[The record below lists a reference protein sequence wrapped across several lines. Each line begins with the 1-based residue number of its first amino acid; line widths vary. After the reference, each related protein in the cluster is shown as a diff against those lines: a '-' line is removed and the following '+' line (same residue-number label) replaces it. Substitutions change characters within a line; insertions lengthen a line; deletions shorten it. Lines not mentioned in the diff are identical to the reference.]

1 MLSRRA
7 EKTFAIVVLLFAASA
22 ASAFPT
28 VISGI
33 SGNPTH
39 SISTSNDDCATNV
52 VTTYGLG
59 PSAACDQISE
69 LGRAILQPPS
79 GSQMTVTSGNQ
90 RCLPGLPSAIA
101 MVLTGFLCISLI
113 QDRRVWLA
121 ALAGLLWV
129 GQTGIWTL
137 PELTSRLSRR
147 IHSGQQANT
156 ALAASYPLG
165 GGYYPDSYSE
175 QIRYIG
181 LLHHLAGIP
190 QDSSSA
196 FTNRRVS
203 LTRLC
208 RSVQSTTGFSSNGKD
223 TRASQNATVLGQ
235 LAFSKH
241 LNCLV
246 SGTRQFVCFSPALIF
261 CSLPRGPPL
270 FQMRHFLKNP

>member
-1 MLSRRA
+1 VLLRRR
-7 EKTFAIVVLLFAASA
+7 EKTFAIVMLLFAASV

-28 VISGI
+28 VISG
-33 SGNPTH
+33 NPAH
-39 SISTSNDDCATNV
+39 SISTSDDCATN

-69 LGRAILQPPS
+69 LGRAILRPPS
-79 GSQMTVTSGNQ
+79 GSQITVASGNL
-90 RCLPGLPSAIA
+90 RCLPALPSAII
-101 MVLTGFLCISLI
+101 MVLTGFICVSLI
-113 QDRRVWLA
+113 RDRRAWLV
-121 ALAGLLWV
+121 ALTGLLWV
-129 GQTGIWTL
+129 GQTGIWAL

-147 IHSGQQANT
+147 VHSGQQVNT
-156 ALAASYPLG
+156 TLAASYPLG

-175 QIRYIG
+175 EIRYIG

-203 LTRLC
+203 PLTRLC
-208 RSVQSTTGFSSNGKD
+208 RSVQSTTGFSSNGRD
-223 TRASQNATVLGQ
+223 IRASQDATVLGQ
-235 LAFSKH
+235 LALSKH

-270 FQMRHFLKNP
+270 FQMRHFFWETR